1 MNHLPQPTTPVSQA
15 TQSRWARPNPVQLVN
30 TSLPAREA
38 IPLVPGTLASLT
50 RTPNAQSV
58 PAPSVPAPSVPAP
71 SVPNKSSTSEP
82 YRRPGARSNVAVPSA
97 EEFPSLGSL
106 KTALPKKAP
115 TRSYA
120 EMSREWVKAAKEKEE
135 ENKKRAEEERSQ
147 QMPEEVFRHR
157 VISLAPLNVSSASTS
172 TLTSTRKE
180 YDGLGGTKEEWSDES
195 ELSDPHV
202 DTEVLSPSDEDSDEF
217 NSNIVWDRRSKN
229 DMY

>member
-15 TQSRWARPNPVQLVN
+15 TPAVQSRWARPNPVQLVN

-50 RTPNAQSV
+50 RNPNAQSV
-58 PAPSVPAPSVPAP
+58 PAPSIPSM
-71 SVPNKSSTSEP
+71 PNRSSTSEP
-82 YRRPGARSNVAVPSA
+82 YRRPGARSSAAVPSA

-106 KTALPKKAP
+106 KTALPKKEP

-120 EMSREWVKAAKEKEE
+120 DMSREWVKAAKEKEE
-135 ENKKRAEEERSQ
+135 EDKKRAEEERSLET
-147 QMPEEVFRHR
+147 PEEVFRHR
-157 VISLAPLNVSSASTS
+157 VISLVPLNASSTS
-172 TLTSTRKE
+172 TSTSTRKE
-180 YDGLGGTKEEWSDES
+180 YDGIGGSKEEWSDES
-195 ELSDPHV
+195 DLSDPHV

-229 DMY
+229 EMY